1 MPEKYQAL
9 LIHGLG
15 WDKSAK
21 EYQELSE
28 KASNEATSRT
38 GVETTVVRFP
48 RPNVYGRFVNSAA
61 QALYRNGQVENIVV
75 TGPKLFRHE
84 KPFGEVLKREFQRNS
99 GISDENL
106 IKEGE
111 CVRTTSMELQVL
123 AEQAKRHGW
132 DNVASI
138 TLGIHQKRADIIAKK
153 ISKKEGIK
161 ITTLAAENILC
172 SPEQVGETR
181 AAKYKQFFK
190 KLQRSP
196 KYIKF
201 ALYELLLAR
210 NIERTHTTA
219 LFDKLAKYIRPK
231 IASS

>member
-1 MPEKYQAL
+1 MPEKYQAI

-21 EYQELSE
+21 EYEELSE
-28 KASNEATSRT
+28 KASNKATSRT
-38 GVETTVVRFP
+38 GIENTVVRFP
-48 RPNVYGRFVNSAA
+48 RPSVYGRFVSSAA

-75 TGPKLFRHE
+75 TGSELYGHE
-84 KPFGEVLKREFQRNS
+84 KAFAEVLRRDFQRKS
-99 GISDENL
+99 GISDKHL

-111 CVRTTSMELQVL
+111 HVRTTSMELQVL
-123 AEQAKRHGW
+123 TEQAKRHGW

-138 TLGIHQKRADIIAKK
+138 TLGIHQKRADMIAKK
-153 ISKKEGIK
+153 ISKIEGIK
-161 ITTLAAENILC
+161 ITTLAAEDILC

-181 AAKYKQFFK
+181 AVKYKQFFK

-210 NIERTHTTA
+210 NIERTQTTA
-219 LFDKLAKYIRPK
+219 LFDNLAKYIRPK